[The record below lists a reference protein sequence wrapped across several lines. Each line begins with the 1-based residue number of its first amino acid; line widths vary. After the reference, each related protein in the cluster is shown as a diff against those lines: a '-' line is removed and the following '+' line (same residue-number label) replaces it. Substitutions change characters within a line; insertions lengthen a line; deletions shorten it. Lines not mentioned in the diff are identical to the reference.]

1 MFGPLSRIIYA
12 RTCALAHPTAQKR
25 IRQSAEGEAKE
36 AVESKKL
43 VKAKG

>member
-25 IRQSAEGEAKE
+25 IRQSAEAKE